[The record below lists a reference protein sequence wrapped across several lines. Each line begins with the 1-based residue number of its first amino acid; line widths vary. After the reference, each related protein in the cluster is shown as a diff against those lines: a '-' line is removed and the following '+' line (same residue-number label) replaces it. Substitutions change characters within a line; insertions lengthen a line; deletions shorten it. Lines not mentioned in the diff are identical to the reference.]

1 MKGLLQLR
9 VLGLGFFQDGDVG
22 AGILR
27 ALGLL
32 RVRHSL
38 AQKLVAQGRVLEV
51 GLGGERVG
59 SGRQCSS
66 KIVDRE
72 LVYNDEL
79 TADSG
84 RLTQR

>member
-22 AGILR
+22 AGILP

-38 AQKLVAQGRVLEV
+38 AQKLVAQGRVLEL
-51 GLGGERVG
+51 GLGVNGPGVG
-59 SGRQCSS
+59 SNSAR
-66 KIVDRE
+66 
-72 LVYNDEL
+72 
-79 TADSG
+79 SG
-84 RLTQR
+84 IGNLCIMMNLPQTVGA

>member
-22 AGILR
+22 AGILP

-51 GLGGERVG
+51 GLGGERAG
-59 SGRQCSS
+59 SGRQFS
-66 KIVDRE
+66 KIGDRE

-79 TADSG
+79 TADRG